1 LGELLKELNIFSPWI
16 VIIRLAFAVLAGF
29 FIGLDRERHSQPAG
43 LRTHMVI
50 SLGACL
56 MMIISI
62 YIPTEFI
69 QKGFGSDP
77 TRLAAQVISGI
88 GFLGAGAIFRFGFNV
103 KGLTTAASIWTTS
116 GIGLCFGAG
125 YYFLGSISAI
135 FLIIILYVFDK
146 LEDLLIERR
155 NWRVITVDFDSKNLS
170 GSNIFSVIR
179 DFGISVKQPSII
191 ENIEK
196 KSTEV
201 IVSCRIDEDFQIKA
215 LFDRIKSLGDI
226 KSVKID

>member
-1 LGELLKELNIFSPWI
+1 LEEFIKEFNLFPSWI
-16 VIIRLAFAVLAGF
+16 VLVRLAFAVLAGF

-56 MMIISI
+56 MMVISL
-62 YIPTEFI
+62 YIPTEYI
-69 QKGFGSDP
+69 KKGFSSDP

-88 GFLGAGAIFRFGFNV
+88 GFLGAGAIFRFGLNV

-125 YYFLGSISAI
+125 YYFLGTISTV

-146 LEDLLIERR
+146 LEDVIIARR
-155 NWRVITVDFDSKNLS
+155 NWRVITVDFDSKNLT
-170 GSNIFSVIR
+170 GSSIFAVIR
-179 DFGISVKQPSII
+179 DFGIPVKRPSII
-191 ENIEK
+191 ENVETK
-196 KSTEV
+196 TTEV
-201 IVSCRIDEDFQIKA
+201 IVSCRLEEDFQIKE
-215 LFDRIKSLGDI
+215 LFNTIKSLGNI

>member
-1 LGELLKELNIFSPWI
+1 LEELLKEFNIFSPWI
-16 VIIRLAFAVLAGF
+16 VITRLAFAVFAGF

-43 LRTHMVI
+43 LRTHMAI

-56 MMIISI
+56 MMILSI
-62 YIPTEFI
+62 YIPTEYI
-69 QKGFGSDP
+69 QKGFASDP
-77 TRLAAQVISGI
+77 TRIAAQVITGI
-88 GFLGAGAIFRFGFNV
+88 GFLGAGAIFRFGLTV

-125 YYFLGSISAI
+125 YFFLGSISTI

-146 LEDLLIERR
+146 FEDVIIARR
-155 NWRVITVDFDSKNLS
+155 NWRIITVDFDSKNLS
-170 GSNIFSVIR
+170 GSGIFAVIR

-191 ENIEK
+191 ENLET

-215 LFDRIKSLGDI
+215 LFDRIKSLGNI
-226 KSVKID
+226 KTIKID

>member
-1 LGELLKELNIFSPWI
+1 MDELLKEFSIFSPLI
-16 VIIRLAFAVLAGF
+16 VLVRLLFATFAGF
-29 FIGLDRERHSQPAG
+29 LIGLDRERHSQPAG

-56 MMIISI
+56 LMIISI
-62 YIPTEFI
+62 YIPIEYN
-69 QKGFGSDP
+69 QKGFNSDP

-88 GFLGAGAIFRFGFNV
+88 GFLGAGAIFKFGFNV

-125 YYFLGSISAI
+125 YYLLGGISTA

-146 LEDLLIERR
+146 LEDLIIERR
-155 NWRVITVDFDSKNLS
+155 NWRVITVDFNSKILS
-170 GSNIFSVIR
+170 GSDIFSVIR

-191 ENIEK
+191 ENLET

-201 IVSCRIDEDFQIKA
+201 IINCRIEEDFQIKA
-215 LFDRIKSLGDI
+215 LFDRIKSLGNI
-226 KSVKID
+226 KTVKID

>member
-1 LGELLKELNIFSPWI
+1 LEELLKEFDIISPLTVI
-16 VIIRLAFAVLAGF
+16 VRLAFAVLAGF

-43 LRTHMVI
+43 LRTHMAI

-56 MMIISI
+56 MMVLSL
-62 YIPTEFI
+62 YIPIEYMH
-69 QKGFGSDP
+69 KGFGSDP

-88 GFLGAGAIFRFGFNV
+88 GFLGAGAIFRFGFTV

-125 YYFLGSISAI
+125 YFFLGSVSTI

-146 LEDLLIERR
+146 LEDLIIERR
-155 NWRVITVDFDSKNLS
+155 NWRVITVDFKSKNLS
-170 GSNIFSVIR
+170 GSDIFAIIR
-179 DFGISVKQPSII
+179 DFGINVKQPSII
-191 ENIEK
+191 ENIET

-201 IVSCRIDEDFQIKA
+201 IISCRIDEDFQIKA
-215 LFDRIKSLGDI
+215 LFDRIKSLGNI
-226 KSVKID
+226 KNVKID

>member
-1 LGELLKELNIFSPWI
+1 MTELFKELDIFSPFT
-16 VIIRLAFAVLAGF
+16 VLIRLIFAVLAGF

-56 MMIISI
+56 MMLLSI
-62 YIPTEFI
+62 FIPIEFI
-69 QKGFGSDP
+69 QKGFSSDP
-77 TRLAAQVISGI
+77 ARMAAQVITGI

-125 YYFLGSISAI
+125 YYILGSMSAV

-146 LEDLLIERR
+146 FEDKIIERR
-155 NWRVITVDFDSKNLS
+155 NWRIITVDFDSKNLT
-170 GSNIFSVIR
+170 GSDIFSVVK
-179 DFGISVKQPSII
+179 DFGIAVNQPSII
-191 ENIEK
+191 ENIERK
-196 KSTEV
+196 TTEV
-201 IVSCRIDEDFQIKA
+201 IISCRIEEDFQIKE
-215 LFDRIKSLGDI
+215 LFNRIKSLGNI
-226 KSVKID
+226 RSVKIG